1 MTNIHFFVI
10 SCLLVTSTLKWR
22 TATSLPVQAQLSS
35 EECKK
40 CSALFVS
47 LLRNVTGLLSGNVL
61 CYGLKPND
69 KATVS
74 SSAETVQACAPN
86 VQENFSCMPQRN
98 TSFSES
104 ECVSSIMKD
113 LVHYDA
119 LIQSYLKLT
128 LRSPEEETALLS
140 PTLEIIH
147 NLKKC
152 LLRVAGGMNP
162 AEEDTPYMW
171 GDNSFTNRHEMC
183 KMMRGFHIRAITI
196 NRAMGYLSS
205 GDHLK

>member
-1 MTNIHFFVI
+1 MFLFPSVVI

-22 TATSLPVQAQLSS
+22 PATSLPVQAQLSS

-47 LLRNVTGLLSGNVL
+47 LLRNITGLLSGNVL

-86 VQENFSCMPQRN
+86 VQEVTRFCL
-98 TSFSES
+98 S

-113 LVHYDA
+113 MVHYDA

-147 NLKKC
+147 NLK
-152 LLRVAGGMNP
+152 
-162 AEEDTPYMW
+162 EDTSYMW
-171 GDNSFTNRHEMC
+171 GDNSFTNRREMC